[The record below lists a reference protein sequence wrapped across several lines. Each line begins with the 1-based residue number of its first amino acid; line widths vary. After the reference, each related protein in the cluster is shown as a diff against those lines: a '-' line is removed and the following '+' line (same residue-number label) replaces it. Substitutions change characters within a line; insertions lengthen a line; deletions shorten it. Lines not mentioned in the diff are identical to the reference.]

1 MASLTVGLTGGLA
14 AGKSTVASRLHSRGL
29 TVIDADVLVAEL
41 YAPGGAGADLVA
53 SQLGPE
59 FLDAEGGVDRPSVA
73 QRVFRDDEA
82 RRALERGIHPLVR
95 STFERRA
102 AEAAG
107 IVVLEAA
114 LLVETGWGRQ
124 LDVLVT
130 VEAPVAVRLE
140 RAAARDGDPEDAA
153 RRIAAQGP
161 EEARR
166 GAADYV
172 IENDADLPHLLAQ
185 VDDLVESLRRRAG
198 SASPT

>member
-14 AGKSTVASRLHSRGL
+14 AGKSTVADRLRSNGL

-41 YAPGGAGADLVA
+41 YAPGGDGAVLIA
-53 SQLGPE
+53 SQLGSD
-59 FLDAEGGVDRPSVA
+59 FLDAKGGVDRAAVA
-73 QRVFRDDEA
+73 QRVFRDAEA

-95 STFERRA
+95 STFEQRA
-102 AEAAG
+102 ADDAG

-114 LLVETGWGRQ
+114 LLVETGWGQQ

-166 GAADYV
+166 AAADYV
-172 IENDADLPHLLAQ
+172 IENDADLSHLLTQ
-185 VDDLVESLRRRAG
+185 VDDLVVSLRKRAQG
-198 SASPT
+198 G